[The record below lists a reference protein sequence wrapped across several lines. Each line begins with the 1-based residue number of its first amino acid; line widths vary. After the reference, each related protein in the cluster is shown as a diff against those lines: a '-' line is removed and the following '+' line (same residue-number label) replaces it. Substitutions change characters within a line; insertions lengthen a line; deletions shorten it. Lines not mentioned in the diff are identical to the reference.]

1 MATIFPFFAWRG
13 KFYGHAMAFV
23 FYTEGAD
30 GAPWRCKLFCICTV
44 FVMGAMSSPCKNIPA
59 DLFLQLGTFSLH
71 HCGVE
76 GAV

>member
-30 GAPWRCKLFCICTV
+30 GAPWRCKLFLRFCI
-44 FVMGAMSSPCKNIPA
+44 FA
-59 DLFLQLGTFSLH
+59 FLRKH
-71 HCGVE
+71 ECVPIIYIIINK
-76 GAV
+76 